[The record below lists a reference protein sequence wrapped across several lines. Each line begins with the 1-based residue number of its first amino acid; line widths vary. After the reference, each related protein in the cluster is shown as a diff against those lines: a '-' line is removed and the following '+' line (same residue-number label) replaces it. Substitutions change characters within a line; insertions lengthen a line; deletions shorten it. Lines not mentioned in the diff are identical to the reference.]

1 MNIRDII
8 TLGQMGFSRQDIIDL
23 MGLSTP
29 AGAAPATPAP
39 VPAPPAVVPTST
51 PVVQPQ
57 SVETVTPSPTPVDQ
71 GPDVGKLLAGI
82 SARLDK
88 LETPN
93 AGGVGQVPQQISIED
108 VIRRPFAVPT
118 VTDTAFKKE

>member
-1 MNIRDII
+1 MDIKDII

-29 AGAAPATPAP
+29 VAAAPAAPTPVSAPSAVPAEPAP
-39 VPAPPAVVPTST
+39 QIQPAP
-51 PVVQPQ
+51 
-57 SVETVTPSPTPVDQ
+57 VETVTPAPAPAEQ
-71 GPDVGKLLAGI
+71 GPDVAKLLAGI

-88 LETPN
+88 LETPS
-93 AGGVGQVPQQISIED
+93 AGGLGQLPQQISIED
-108 VIRRPFAVPT
+108 VIRRPFAPAP

>member
-1 MNIRDII
+1 MDIRDII

-23 MGLSTP
+23 MGLGTS

-39 VPAPPAVVPTST
+39 VSAPPAVVPAST
-51 PVVQPQ
+51 PV
-57 SVETVTPSPTPVDQ
+57 TPAPAPGQQ
-71 GPDVGKLLAGI
+71 GPDVAMLLAGI

-93 AGGVGQVPQQISIED
+93 AGGIGQVPQQISIED
-108 VIRRPFAVPT
+108 VIRRPFVVPT

>member
-1 MNIRDII
+1 MDIHDII

-39 VPAPPAVVPTST
+39 VSAPPAVVPAST

-57 SVETVTPSPTPVDQ
+57 PVETVTPAPTPVDQ
-71 GPDVGKLLAGI
+71 GPDVAMLLAGI

-93 AGGVGQVPQQISIED
+93 AGGVDQVPQQISIED

-118 VTDTAFKKE
+118 VTNTAFKKE

>member
-1 MNIRDII
+1 MDIRDII
-8 TLGQMGFSRQDIIDL
+8 TLGQMGLSRQDINTLGQMGFSCQDIIDL

-29 AGAAPATPAP
+29 AGAAPATP
-39 VPAPPAVVPTST
+39 
-51 PVVQPQ
+51 VQPQ
-57 SVETVTPSPTPVDQ
+57 PVETVTPAPTPVDQ
-71 GPDVGKLLAGI
+71 GPDVAMLLAGI

-118 VTDTAFKKE
+118 VTDIAFKKE

>member
-1 MNIRDII
+1 MDIRDII
-8 TLGQMGFSRQDIIDL
+8 TLGKMGFSRQDIIDL
-23 MGLSTP
+23 MGLSAP
-29 AGAAPATPAP
+29 AGAAPATPSP
-39 VPAPPAVVPTST
+39 VPAPPAAVPA
-51 PVVQPQ
+51 PAPAVQPQ
-57 SVETVTPSPTPVDQ
+57 PVETVTPAPVPAQQ

-88 LETPN
+88 LETPS
-93 AGGVGQVPQQISIED
+93 AGGVGQVPQQVSIED